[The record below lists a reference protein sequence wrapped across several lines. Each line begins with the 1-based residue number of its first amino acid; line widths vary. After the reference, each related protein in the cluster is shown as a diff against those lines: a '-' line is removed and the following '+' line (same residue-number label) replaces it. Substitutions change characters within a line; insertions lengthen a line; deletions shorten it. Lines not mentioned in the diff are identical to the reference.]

1 MDYYIFVN
9 GIKPLLTHTVYCTLL
24 FTMRKNIGL
33 SFICIFLFFAISN
46 TYSQNTSVSGKIT
59 AASDKS
65 PVAFAAIAL
74 LSLPDSTLAKSATT
88 DFDGLYKIE
97 NVPAGKYILKVQV
110 LSFKDYFVAPFTI
123 QPDEAE
129 KKLDN
134 IILQADVQRIKQI
147 EVTAEKPFM
156 QQQADRKVY
165 NVEKN
170 ITATGGTATDVLQN
184 IPSVAQDADGNIS
197 LRGSENVSILING
210 KPSTIAGG
218 DKAQILQQIQ
228 ANTIQSIEI
237 ITNPSSKYDAEGSAG
252 IINIIT
258 KRNEKEN
265 ISGNVG
271 VNYTIYNKAGTNAAL
286 NYKNKRISVGAS
298 YSVNYN
304 PRFNEG
310 SNNRKNIF
318 ADTTFFSEQINNGD
332 RIQFN
337 QNVRGN
343 FDYFINDKN
352 TIGTTFS
359 FNKNKNENPE
369 TIQFLNY
376 DNNNILGDKRVRT
389 VENIRN
395 STNYETG
402 LNYRR
407 TFKKPGR
414 ELMVDGTFSNN
425 NRKEFSEFNDKYEV
439 LNYIKDDYDYRFNQ
453 VNNDGGTTKQYIAQ
467 ADYTHAINKNSK
479 IETGLKSSVRDI
491 SGNYTLDNLDTLTN
505 LYIPDSLNG
514 SRIFNYVEQVYA
526 AYINYNNK
534 IKNFSYQFGLRGEQ
548 TVINGSGKSFTT
560 PDASIKNNYFNLFP
574 TGFLAYTF
582 EKQHQLQLSYSKRIS
597 RPWFRQLM
605 PFVDVNDPYNLR
617 IGNPNLNPE
626 IFHSVEFGWS
636 KSYNKHFAS
645 ANVYY
650 RHTNN
655 SIGRIRTIDEAGIST
670 TTFENLNQEYSYG
683 VELIVRN
690 NWYKWWD
697 VTTSVNGYQTF
708 VNGNNLEAG
717 LSNSGFAYVIKNSQ
731 NFRFWKNAAF
741 QLTGF
746 YNSARPTAQGRIR
759 SIWGIDLALKKDVL
773 KGKGTVTVNAQD
785 IFFSRRFAFTQD
797 QPNFQQEF
805 YRRNESR
812 VVTISFN
819 YRFGSS
825 ENWSNRKKSGRSSA
839 PDGGNMME
847 DY

>member
-1 MDYYIFVN
+1 MWTI
-9 GIKPLLTHTVYCTLL
+9 IKPLPPINVYCTLR
-24 FTMRKNIGL
+24 FTMKNNLAISFFFFL
-33 SFICIFLFFAISN
+33 SFFFISN
-46 TYSQNTSVSGKIT
+46 VNSQITSLSGKII
-59 AASDKS
+59 AATDKS
-65 PVAFAAIAL
+65 PVAFATVAL
-74 LSLPDSTLAKSATT
+74 LSMPDSTLVKGTIT
-88 DFDGLYKIE
+88 DFDGLYKVE
-97 NVPAGKYILKVQV
+97 NVSAGKYILKVQV
-110 LSFKDYFVAPFTI
+110 LSFKDYFVTPFTI
-123 QPDEAE
+123 EPSEAE
-129 KKLDN
+129 KKIAHIL
-134 IILQADVQRIKQI
+134 LQADVQRIKQV
-147 EVTAEKPFM
+147 EVTAEKPFV

-252 IINIIT
+252 IINIVT

-265 ISGNVG
+265 ISGNAG
-271 VNYTIYNKAGTNAAL
+271 VNYTLFNKAGANAAL

-298 YSVNYN
+298 YSISYN
-304 PRFNEG
+304 PRFYEG
-310 SNNRKNIF
+310 SNSRKNIF
-318 ADTTFFSEQINNGD
+318 TDTTFFSEQINNGD
-332 RIQFN
+332 RIQLN

-343 FDYFINDKN
+343 FDYFINNKN
-352 TIGTTFS
+352 TIGANFS
-359 FNKNKNENPE
+359 FNKGKNENPE
-369 TIQFLNY
+369 EIQFLNY
-376 DNNNILGDKRVRT
+376 DNNKILGDKRVRT

-395 STNYETG
+395 SINYETG
-402 LNYRR
+402 LNYKR

-414 ELMVDGTFSNN
+414 SLNIDGTFSNN
-425 NRKEFSEFNDKYEV
+425 TRNEFSEFNDVYEV
-439 LNYIKDDYDYRFNQ
+439 LNYIKDDYGYLFNQ
-453 VNNDGGTTKQYIAQ
+453 INNDDGITKQYMVQ
-467 ADYTHAINKNSK
+467 TDYTHAINKNSK
-479 IETGLKSSVRDI
+479 IETGLKSSIRDI
-491 SGNYTLDNLDTLTN
+491 SGNYTLDNLDTLSNT
-505 LYIPDSLNG
+505 YIPDSLNG
-514 SRIFNYVEQVYA
+514 RSIFDYVEEVYA
-526 AYINYNNK
+526 AYVNYNNK
-534 IKNFSYQFGLRGEQ
+534 LNNFSYQFGLRAEQ
-548 TVINGSGKSFTT
+548 TVINGSGQSFTT
-560 PDASIKNNYFNLFP
+560 ADASIKNNYFNLFP

-655 SIGRIRTIDEAGIST
+655 SIGRIRTIDEEGIST
-670 TTFENLNQEYSYG
+670 TTFQNLNREYSYG

-697 VTTSVNGYQTF
+697 VTTSVNGFQTF
-708 VNGNNLEAG
+708 VNGNNLEVG
-717 LSNSGFAYVIKNSQ
+717 LSNSGFAYIIKNSQ

-773 KGKGTVTVNAQD
+773 KGKGTLTVNGQD

-797 QPNFQQEF
+797 QPSFQQDF

-812 VVTISFN
+812 VVIISFN

-825 ENWSNRKKSGRSSA
+825 ESWGNRKKSSRSAA

-847 DY
+847 EY